1 MSASLPEYRVIVLTA
16 GGLRCTVTGA
26 VTGLSLEQGENELAQ
41 RLSLS
46 LYNLRH
52 QGKLLSEL
60 FRARDRVFVYASQ
73 GQEDREVFRGY
84 LWDHHYRSETEKL
97 LTWTCY
103 DNLIYL
109 QESEDSLYYA
119 SGQRTAGVFASI
131 CKRWGIPLEYRY
143 DSITH
148 GNLALRGTLSNL
160 MLSDLLEPVRKQ
172 TGRRYVMRGREDA
185 LWVER
190 AGSNETVCSIKSRAN
205 ALRTES
211 DTTMAGMVTRVI
223 ITGKT
228 GKNGQAPVEATLS
241 RGTEQYGTLQK
252 VLASSDAE
260 SLAEAR
266 KEAEELLEEKSRPA
280 FRASVEAV
288 DIPYLRKGDQVELAA
303 GNLLGRFLVLG
314 ISHDGLRKTMRLEVE
329 RFG

>member
-1 MSASLPEYRVIVLTA
+1 MSTSLPEYRVAVLTA
-16 GGLRCTVTGA
+16 GGLRCVVTGA
-26 VTGLSLEQGENELAQ
+26 VTGLNLEHGENELAQ

-60 FRARDRVFVYASQ
+60 FRARDRVFIYARTAQ
-73 GQEDREVFRGY
+73 GDKEVFRGY

-119 SGQRTAGVFASI
+119 SGQRTAGVFSSI
-131 CKRWGIPLEYRY
+131 CNRWGIPLEYHY

-148 GNLALRGTLSNL
+148 KSLALRGTLANL
-160 MLSDLLEPVRKQ
+160 LLSDLLEPVRRQ
-172 TGRRYVMRGREDA
+172 TGKRYVLRGREDT

-190 AGSNETVCSIKSRAN
+190 AGANETVYSIKSQEN
-205 ALRTES
+205 AIRTES
-211 DTTMAGMVTRVI
+211 STTMGGMVTRVI
-223 ITGKT
+223 ITGRSD
-228 GKNGQAPVEATLS
+228 KNGQAPIEATLS
-241 RGTEQYGTLQK
+241 RNTERYGTLQK
-252 VLASSDAE
+252 VLASSDAD
-260 SLAEAR
+260 SLAEAK
-266 KEAEELLEEKSRPA
+266 KEAEELLDEKSRPT

-288 DIPYLRKGDQVELAA
+288 DIPFLCKGDQVYIAA
-303 GNLLGRFLVLG
+303 GNMRGKFLVLG